1 MVVFVYRHLFSSLI
15 DGQFFSFFSITFK
28 GAMHNL
34 WKALHLRYQASSL
47 QREVLGRLKEM
58 LFLIM
63 PSLHHSTK
71 QLFDWPE
78 TQYSIVFA
86 HHSSNLLPNPFL
98 WHSEFPC
105 SN

>member
-1 MVVFVYRHLFSSLI
+1 
-15 DGQFFSFFSITFK
+15 
-28 GAMHNL
+28 MHNL

-58 LFLIM
+58 LFLIT
-63 PSLHHSTK
+63 PSLHHMTK

-86 HHSSNLLPNPFL
+86 HHSSNLLPNPFYGTVN
-98 WHSEFPC
+98 FPVLI
-105 SN
+105 NVLDI